1 MAKSGWD
8 HLAGLPRDFASDAWA
23 VTAAPF
29 RLRGSD
35 AWTFA
40 GVLGTAGIL
49 FALDDEIRD
58 EVRRRHPTSDLSQ
71 GVEDVGESLE
81 PVALMGNTN
90 AYYGAAIVAGSLFD
104 WDRVRVAAEQLLFS
118 HWIASLTRK
127 GIGGLVG
134 RRRPE
139 EGRGPYVF
147 DRFEGT
153 SFPSGHASTAIQVAA
168 VLSHHIDRW
177 PATVVLY
184 GLAGTVMYQRVTAD
198 KHWASDAFVGAAWGW
213 GVARVVIQRREQDR
227 SDFVPVFDLRTGMVG
242 VSIPVR

>member
-1 MAKSGWD
+1 MRLRSRRHAAQSLLPWLVLVLPPPLVAQEREPMAKSGWD

-168 VLSHHIDRW
+168 VLSHHI
-177 PATVVLY
+177 
-184 GLAGTVMYQRVTAD
+184 
-198 KHWASDAFVGAAWGW
+198 
-213 GVARVVIQRREQDR
+213 
-227 SDFVPVFDLRTGMVG
+227 
-242 VSIPVR
+242 